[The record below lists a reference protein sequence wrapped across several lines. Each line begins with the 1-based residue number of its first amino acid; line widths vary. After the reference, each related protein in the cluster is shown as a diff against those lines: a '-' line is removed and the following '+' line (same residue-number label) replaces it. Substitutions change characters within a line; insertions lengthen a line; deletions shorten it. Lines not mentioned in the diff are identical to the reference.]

1 MDELTKVRIG
11 TDITIRARL
20 IDSGVAYDF
29 SLTPPV
35 AVRLLSLS
43 QNSLVRDLEYAPD
56 PDDGTVLVVTWRA
69 SGQCYTGDY
78 RLIVSAELSGRTAT
92 FDAPAF
98 TLVRLLEE
106 AGTADQ
112 PDGGVSDIGVTL
124 EVESIDTALI
134 TQILEECRAA
144 TEAAK
149 EAAAAVT
156 ATDEAMKKSEAE
168 RVEAEAGRVSAE
180 KARVSAE
187 AARSDAESGRV
198 SAEQTRQTAEKERA
212 AAESLRASAEK
223 ERAIAEAQRQAAETK
238 RQEDTAAAIA
248 AAEAATGNAETATD
262 EMQEL
267 YDTVLASESERV
279 SAEQD
284 REYAES
290 ERVAA
295 EALRVQA
302 EAKRQTD
309 TAQAISDA
317 EDATQAAND
326 AAALANQNVLALQ
339 FDQDTGILSALVGQD
354 GSAFESGE
362 ITDTGEVVLNFNYA
376 EP

>member
-1 MDELTKVRIG
+1 MRIG

-29 SLTPPV
+29 SQAAPV

-43 QNSLVRDLEYAPD
+43 QNSLVRDLEYATD

-106 AGTADQ
+106 TGTADQ

-124 EVESIDTALI
+124 EVESIDISLVS
-134 TQILEECRAA
+134 QILKECREA

-149 EAAAAVT
+149 ETAEAAADI
-156 ATDEAMKKSEAE
+156 DEAMKKSEAE

-180 KARVSAE
+180 QARVSAE
-187 AARSDAESGRV
+187 AARSEAESGRV
-198 SAEQTRQTAEKERA
+198 SAEQTRQTDEKKRAASESLRAAAEKERA
-212 AAESLRASAEK
+212 AAET
-223 ERAIAEAQRQAAETK
+223 QRQAAETK
-238 RQEDTAAAIA
+238 RQE
-248 AAEAATGNAETATD
+248 G
-262 EMQEL
+262 
-267 YDTVLASESERV
+267 
-279 SAEQD
+279 
-284 REYAES
+284 
-290 ERVAA
+290 
-295 EALRVQA
+295 
-302 EAKRQTD
+302 

-317 EDATQAAND
+317 KAAAQAAND
-326 AAALANQNVLALQ
+326 AVASMAGTYQTKTDNGLETASKTV
-339 FDQDTGILSALVGQD
+339 TGAINEVNGKVPLVTQVPELSADYVVPANATSREHIYEIAVGATAY
-354 GSAFESGE
+354 G
-362 ITDTGEVVLNFNYA
+362 ITGA
-376 EP
+376 EGVK

>member
-1 MDELTKVRIG
+1 MEDLTRVRMG

-144 TEAAK
+144 TEEAR
-149 EAAAAVT
+149 EAASAVT
-156 ATDEAMKKSEAE
+156 ATDEAMKKSEEE

-180 KARVSAE
+180 QARVSAE
-187 AARSDAESGRV
+187 AARSE
-198 SAEQTRQTAEKERA
+198 
-212 AAESLRASAEK
+212 
-223 ERAIAEAQRQAAETK
+223 
-238 RQEDTAAAIA
+238 
-248 AAEAATGNAETATD
+248 
-262 EMQEL
+262 
-267 YDTVLASESERV
+267 
-279 SAEQD
+279 
-284 REYAES
+284 AES
-290 ERVAA
+290 EARALLAKMGLAGNEDKVPCQLSGGQQQRASIARALALHPDIVYFDEPTSALDPELTAEVLRVIKELAA
-295 EALRVQA
+295 ENMTLVIVTHEMGFAREVADRVIFMDGGVIVEEGPA
-302 EAKRQTD
+302 EQVIDHPREERTRAFL
-309 TAQAISDA
+309 AQR
-317 EDATQAAND
+317 E
-326 AAALANQNVLALQ
+326 
-339 FDQDTGILSALVGQD
+339 G
-354 GSAFESGE
+354 
-362 ITDTGEVVLNFNYA
+362 
-376 EP
+376 

>member
-1 MDELTKVRIG
+1 MVKVRIG
-11 TDITIRARL
+11 TDIVMRARL
-20 IDSGVAYDF
+20 VDSGVAYDF

-43 QNSLVRDLEYAPD
+43 QNSLVRDLEYTPD

-144 TEAAK
+144 TEEAR
-149 EAAAAVT
+149 EAASAVT
-156 ATDEAMKKSEAE
+156 ANDEAMKKSEEE

-180 KARVSAE
+180 QARVSAE
-187 AARSDAESGRV
+187 ASRSEAESGRV

-212 AAESLRASAEK
+212 AAESLRAAAEK
-223 ERAIAEAQRQAAETK
+223 ERAAAET
-238 RQEDTAAAIA
+238 D
-248 AAEAATGNAETATD
+248 
-262 EMQEL
+262 
-267 YDTVLASESERV
+267 RV
-279 SAEQD
+279 SAEQKRTAAEQG
-284 REYAES
+284 REKAEQ

-295 EALRVQA
+295 EEGRAYGGSRCGRGRAERTGLRGTRA
-302 EAKRQTD
+302 GECPR
-309 TAQAISDA
+309 
-317 EDATQAAND
+317 
-326 AAALANQNVLALQ
+326 
-339 FDQDTGILSALVGQD
+339 D
-354 GSAFESGE
+354 GA
-362 ITDTGEVVLNFNYA
+362 
-376 EP
+376 